1 MNIIIPMACM
11 GKRLRP
17 HTLSTPK
24 PLVKVCNKEIVKI
37 LCQDIVK
44 TCGGKVDNIG
54 FVVGHFG
61 EKVEQDLIQVARSLG
76 AEGRIFYQEEP
87 KGTADAVWQAK
98 DLLKGNV
105 VVAFADTL
113 FNADFTM
120 DLNKDGIIWTSEV
133 ENPSDFGVVKKD
145 DTTGKILQFVEKPKE
160 FVSREAIIGI
170 YYFKSGERLYSE
182 IKRLIDNNIVK
193 GGEYQLTD
201 CLENMLQTGYSFT
214 TETVS
219 KWMDCGNKDA
229 VVDTNKQLLEM
240 REEMRGMHT
249 NVTGNNT
256 CVIPPYYIGE
266 NVRLDN
272 CVIGPYVT
280 LEDGVMI
287 ENSIITN
294 SIIGKDSRIDNAIL
308 DNSMIGEG
316 AVYSG
321 KAKDIS
327 LGSYSNIKE

>member
-1 MNIIIPMACM
+1 MAGM

-37 LCQDIVK
+37 LCEDIVK

-61 EKVEQDLIQVARSLG
+61 DKVEQDLVAVARSLG

-87 KGTADAVWQAK
+87 KGTADAVWQAREI
-98 DLLKGNV
+98 LKGNT

-133 ENPSDFGVVKKD
+133 ENPSAFGVVKKD
-145 DTTGKILQFVEKPKE
+145 NATGKILQFVEKPKE
-160 FVSREAIIGI
+160 FVSNEAIIGI
-170 YYFKSGERLYSE
+170 YYFKSGERLYQE

-219 KWMDCGNKDA
+219 KWMDCGNKNA
-229 VVDTNKQLLEM
+229 VVDTNRQLLDM
-240 REEMRGMHT
+240 REEMRGMNT
-249 NVTGNNT
+249 DVKGDNT
-256 CVIPPYYIGE
+256 CIIPPYYIGK
-266 NVRLDN
+266 NVTIN
-272 CVIGPYVT
+272 NSIIGPYVT
-280 LEDGVMI
+280 IEDNTDI
-287 ENSIITN
+287 NNSIITN
-294 SIIGKDSRIDNAIL
+294 SIIGKASKIENAIL
-308 DNSMIGEG
+308 DNSMTGEG
-316 AVYSG
+316 SVYTG
-321 KAKDIS
+321 KAKELS
-327 LGSYSNIKE
+327 LGAYSDIKE